1 MNFLVDKI
9 PKINLEYRE
18 NIIQFLIKIG
28 AINYT
33 IQIISNYIPLPLRE
47 GVGGGVKVLLGFTQ
61 PTTTYI

>member
-33 IQIISNYIPLPLRE
+33 IQIISNYIPLPLKE
-47 GVGGGVKVLLGFTQ
+47 GVGGGVNELVTNE
-61 PTTTYI
+61 